1 MRVLPVV
8 DAYGTV
14 SDRQIVTSTLS
25 LLGVSVLPTAIGV
38 SGTAYLATA
47 CVLGLGLLGIGLAHA
62 STPSLA
68 SARRVLLATLLYLP
82 LLLAV
87 LALDRP

>member
-1 MRVLPVV
+1 V
-8 DAYGTV
+8 DAHGTV
-14 SDRQIVTSTLS
+14 SDRQIVTSTLA
-25 LLGVSVLPTAIGV
+25 LLGVSVLPTAIGL
-38 SGTAYLATA
+38 SGTAYFATA

-62 STPSLA
+62 NTPSVA

-87 LALDRP
+87 LAFDRP